1 MSVRES
7 PSLDQRGER
16 CSDDTVLTETQARL
30 LLSERGY
37 HLVKR
42 VQHIHAS
49 RGEHEWHV
57 CLLSEVPSL
66 TPEQFLHRFEEARG
80 FGSAS
85 LERGS
90 GDWWR

>member
-1 MSVRES
+1 MSAREA
-7 PSLDQRGER
+7 PSLHQRDKR
-16 CSDDTVLTETQARL
+16 CSDNAVLTETQARV

-49 RGEHEWHV
+49 HDEQEWHV
-57 CLLSEVPSL
+57 CLVSELPSL
-66 TPEQFLHRFEEARG
+66 TPEQFLYRFEEACR

-85 LERGS
+85 LEHGS
-90 GDWWR
+90 GDWWL